1 MPGMA
6 AMAMGA
12 APVVGGA
19 LLGAA
24 VGQLRGP
31 DLREGIKQDLEL
43 LEQMP
48 EIEAARRE
56 ALRRSINDR
65 IDELI
70 VAEDKARQLRAT
82 ASSYEGSWRDIV
94 LFALHGALL
103 DCLVVCRPRPGQLA
117 ARVHYHDCGVGRGG
131 RLHSP
136 GYAPKRAQ
144 DASSRRSWSAVVSGV
159 RPVARA
165 WQHRLRASSVASR
178 HAARLARRATGVCI
192 DRGRRYVPSHCSMLD
207 LGRARDAHGRI
218 YRTGRKPTHE

>member
-6 AMAMGA
+6 ALAMGA

-24 VGQLRGP
+24 VGQFRGP

-48 EIEAARRE
+48 EMEAARRE
-56 ALRRSINDR
+56 ALRRSIDDR

-94 LFALHGALL
+94 LFLCTVLFSIVWWSVDHDRDSWLPVFITTIVAS
-103 DCLVVCRPRPGQLA
+103 VVAG
-117 ARVHYHDCGVGRGG
+117 
-131 RLHSP
+131 
-136 GYAPKRAQ
+136 GYAVRGL
-144 DASSRRSWSAVVSGV
+144 RRSMRRV
-159 RPVARA
+159 R
-165 WQHRLRASSVASR
+165 
-178 HAARLARRATGVCI
+178 RRA
-192 DRGRRYVPSHCSMLD
+192 GRRQQS
-207 LGRARDAHGRI
+207 
-218 YRTGRKPTHE
+218 

>member
-19 LLGAA
+19 LFGAA

-43 LEQMP
+43 LAQMP

-70 VAEDKARQLRAT
+70 VANDKARQLRAT

-94 LFALHGALL
+94 LFLCTVLFSIVWWSVDHDRDSWLPVFITTIVAS
-103 DCLVVCRPRPGQLA
+103 VVA
-117 ARVHYHDCGVGRGG
+117 A
-131 RLHSP
+131 
-136 GYAPKRAQ
+136 GYAFRGLRRSVLQ
-144 DASSRRSWSAVVSGV
+144 EASSRTIVVSSRKRQLRSAGDAAQSV
-159 RPVARA
+159 FECVVETAVGAPQDAPRPV
-165 WQHRLRASSVASR
+165 VANE
-178 HAARLARRATGVCI
+178 
-192 DRGRRYVPSHCSMLD
+192 LD
-207 LGRARDAHGRI
+207 G
-218 YRTGRKPTHE
+218 

>member
-43 LEQMP
+43 LEQIP

-70 VAEDKARQLRAT
+70 VANDKALQLRT
-82 ASSYEGSWRDIV
+82 KASSYEGNWRDIV
-94 LFALHGALL
+94 LFLCTVLFSIVWWSVDHDRGSWLTVFITTIAAA
-103 DCLVVCRPRPGQLA
+103 VVAGGYAVRGMRRSARRVRPRAG
-117 ARVHYHDCGVGRGG
+117 
-131 RLHSP
+131 
-136 GYAPKRAQ
+136 
-144 DASSRRSWSAVVSGV
+144 SRQQS
-159 RPVARA
+159 
-165 WQHRLRASSVASR
+165 
-178 HAARLARRATGVCI
+178 
-192 DRGRRYVPSHCSMLD
+192 
-207 LGRARDAHGRI
+207 
-218 YRTGRKPTHE
+218 